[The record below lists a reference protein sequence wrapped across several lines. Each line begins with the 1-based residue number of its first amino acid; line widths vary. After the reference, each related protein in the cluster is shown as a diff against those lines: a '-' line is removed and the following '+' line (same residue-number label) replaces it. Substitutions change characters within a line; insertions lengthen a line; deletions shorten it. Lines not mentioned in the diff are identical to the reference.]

1 MKKYFLLIIPILAN
15 LILCAQGDISADNN
29 DMMRSN
35 HKIYVV
41 AAVLAIIL
49 TAIFIFLFSIERRL
63 KKLENSPSAN
73 R

>member
-1 MKKYFLLIIPILAN
+1 MKKYFLVLVQILFA
-15 LILCAQGDISADNN
+15 LFLSAQGDISEGNN

-49 TAIFIFLFSIERRL
+49 SALFIFLFSIERRL
-63 KKLENSPSAN
+63 KNLEEKPAGN